1 MGNGGSESGGLHR
14 KGPRIP
20 VWLQPNLPTCG
31 RNRLILEMGTRKERW
46 PKGILTRDT
55 ILALGPVANNRNP
68 E

>member
-1 MGNGGSESGGLHR
+1 MR
-14 KGPRIP
+14 
-20 VWLQPNLPTCG
+20 LQPNFPTCG

-68 E
+68 DCKCSHETE